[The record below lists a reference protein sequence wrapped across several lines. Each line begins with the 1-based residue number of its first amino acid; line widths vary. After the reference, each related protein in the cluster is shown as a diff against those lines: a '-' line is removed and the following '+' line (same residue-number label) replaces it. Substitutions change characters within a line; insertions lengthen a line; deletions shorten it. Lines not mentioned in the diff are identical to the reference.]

1 MDPLFDSNDNDND
14 NVSSVTD
21 VCGWDYRL
29 AGIIEMMIRRQSS
42 KSRGGPPVTNRGNDE
57 LDLLDL
63 DNAIFLL
70 TGKFVLFIF
79 QRI

>member
-29 AGIIEMMIRRQSS
+29 AGIIEMMIRTQSS
-42 KSRGGPPVTNRGNDE
+42 KSRGAPVTNGGNDE
-57 LDLLDL
+57 LELLDL

>member
-14 NVSSVTD
+14 TVSSVTD

-29 AGIIEMMIRRQSS
+29 AGIIEMMIRTQSS
-42 KSRGGPPVTNRGNDE
+42 KSGGAQVTNRGNDE
-57 LDLLDL
+57 LELLDL

-79 QRI
+79 